1 MQTFYYSLASGSS
14 GNCAVWCAGDTAILI
29 DAGISFRAI
38 NQGLG
43 AAGLAFSDLSAVLLT
58 HEHTDHIKALGT
70 MLKKSDIPIHT
81 TFGTA
86 AALMQKLPAVE
97 KNLHPFG
104 GGERFSVG
112 TLKVQS
118 IPSPHDAAEP
128 VCYRIDGGGTSLGYA
143 TDLGYLPSTI
153 RDRLLG
159 CETVVLE
166 SNHDVEMLRD
176 GPYPWYLK
184 ERIRGTRGHL
194 SNADCAAAASQF
206 AMNGTQRIIL
216 SHLSEKNNTPLTA
229 LRTTEGFLRQNRL
242 DCEVIVAPRARME
255 QPIAI
260 PTEEE
265 DLPCSLFA

>member
-1 MQTFYYSLASGSS
+1 MQNFYYSLASGSS
-14 GNCAVWCAGDTAILI
+14 GNCAVWSAGGTAVLI

-38 NQGLG
+38 NQGLS
-43 AAGLAFSDLSAVLLT
+43 AVGLTFSDLSAVLLT

-70 MLKKSDIPIHT
+70 MLKKSDIPIHA

-86 AALMQKLPAVE
+86 AAILQKLPAAE
-97 KNLHPFG
+97 KNLKPFG
-104 GGERFSVG
+104 GGERFSIG
-112 TLKVQS
+112 SLGVQS

-159 CETVVLE
+159 CATIVLE
-166 SNHDVEMLRD
+166 SNHDVDMLRD
-176 GPYPWYLK
+176 GPYPWHLK

-194 SNADCAAAASQF
+194 SNEDCAAAASQF
-206 AMNGTQRIIL
+206 VMNGTQRLIL
-216 SHLSEKNNTPLTA
+216 SHLSDKNNTPLTA
-229 LRTTEGFLRQNRL
+229 LRTTEGFLQQNHL

-255 QPIAI
+255 RPISI
-260 PTEEE
+260 SPEE
-265 DLPCSLFA
+265 DIQCSLFA